1 VSEDRDESPRIVL
14 EDVAAT
20 VLELAAEPALQPLV
34 ARFLELVRNWAAPSA
49 VVAAARDPRSEHGWR
64 VLPAVS
70 TGSVPLGIERSLAGL
85 VQDAPACLTR
95 PTVVRPR
102 EEVPGVKPRDNWI
115 MPWSFEGESGLLLLR
130 GVPRPCP
137 ENLGEALVLLSAPLW
152 PRLLGG
158 PAARVESLVEEMRG
172 LSLRLQDETGR
183 QLERLQAAA
192 AGETPQR
199 AADAGRLAALEQ
211 ELASAREETARAARL
226 AEQLGER
233 LGGRDAAEQALRVE
247 RDEARAQAEQLRPQL
262 AALESQLAAFES
274 RAATLEAERD
284 EARAQVQ
291 PLQARIELLD
301 SQLAEERGVAQQ
313 VAPRLSALA
322 AERDELQAELERL
335 AARGESRAAERG
347 EAGSEEQRRALDAAE
362 AKARSSEESLIAA
375 QRELAARRALGDP
388 RELTE
393 RLARIETALETT
405 TAERDRAR
413 NEVDRLAVQIESL
426 RSERPAEKGHLE
438 EQRRAGEA
446 AETRARAAEEALATA
461 QAQLTSAKAL
471 REKAEGR
478 SRELATSWEGTLEAL
493 RVGLAAVRRA
503 AFVPPGLR
511 LSMEDAAAHMGPAAE
526 RQAPWLQI
534 AILDRDPVGLDPLT
548 EELEAAGLEV
558 RIANYPEE
566 LGLLLRTPAARD
578 LAAVVCDVMAF
589 RPDQNVAGL
598 FRAWDK
604 DRPGLAY
611 FLSYNSENSGELD
624 RARRVPQSLTVAHL
638 PRPLP
643 KARVVD
649 AMEMLAKRRAQG

>member
-426 RSERPAEKGHLE
+426 RSERPAEKGHVE
-438 EQRRAGEA
+438 ELRRAGEA

-649 AMEMLAKRRAQG
+649 AMEMLAKRRTQG